1 LSDPVEQERL
11 QVLEES
17 EGLRDRVDADEDRR
31 KAALRAQLSVRDR
44 LMRRVQVTRFK
55 TVFED
60 DLGDFVV
67 ETRQM
72 TSGERFQA
80 VQLNQLLA
88 QSDREPEKYAEA
100 IGGFRELARELCVT
114 PGLDDYWNGEGV
126 SDDVV
131 IAVVMSTLQ
140 QTMRLVGEALTS
152 FRKE

>member
-1 LSDPVEQERL
+1 
-11 QVLEES
+11 
-17 EGLRDRVDADEDRR
+17 
-31 KAALRAQLSVRDR
+31 
-44 LMRRVQVTRFK
+44 MRRVQVTRFG

-60 DLGDFVV
+60 DLGDFAV

-72 TSGERFQA
+72 TSGERFRA

-100 IGGFRELARELCVT
+100 IHGFRELARELCVT
-114 PGLDDYWNGEGV
+114 PGLDDYWDGEGV
-126 SDDVV
+126 TDDVV

-140 QTMRLVGEALTS
+140 QTMLLVGEALTS